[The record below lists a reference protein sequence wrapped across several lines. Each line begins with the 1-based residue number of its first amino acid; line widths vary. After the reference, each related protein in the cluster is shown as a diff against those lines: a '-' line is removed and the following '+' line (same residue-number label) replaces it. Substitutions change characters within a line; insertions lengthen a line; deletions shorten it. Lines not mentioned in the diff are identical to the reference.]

1 MGVPHCTWFM
11 QCGDQTQSLTC
22 ARQALYQLSYISG
35 PSMVIL
41 NLVKSIMNTETI
53 TTTKR
58 KGEHSRHGLTQRK
71 SLEVQVRGT
80 QAHRF
85 LLIQR
90 GLTQE
95 KKSLEF

>member
-1 MGVPHCTWFM
+1 MVPRPMH
-11 QCGDQTQSLTC
+11 
-22 ARQALYQLSYISG
+22 ARHALYQLSYISG

-41 NLVKSIMNTETI
+41 NLVKSIMNPETI
-53 TTTKR
+53 TTSKR
-58 KGEHSRHGLTQRK
+58 KGERSRHGLTQRK
-71 SLEVQVRGT
+71 SLEVQLRGT